1 MPVNRAK
8 FHFDN
13 TYAGMDMLYGPYVLY
28 QIGDLSCEAGYQTF
42 EHEQAVYEITYVL
55 SGTGAFY
62 VDDTVYTM
70 QKGDLLLVRK
80 GQMHNIIS
88 AEIEPL
94 RFFYL
99 GFDFVEPI
107 VNEKIAQLK
116 SFFDTNEQVQFHNA
130 VSLQDTFMRV
140 LSEFISDDVL
150 SNLLIEAYMQEIIC
164 GVYRIFS
171 RKFYKNYLLSGSNNS
186 DEKLVYDVINYIDV
200 HLESMENL
208 SALSAEFGYSYTHI
222 AQKFSAFTGESLKS
236 YHTKRRFE
244 KSNEYLRQGYSVT
257 KVAELMGFKSIHAF
271 SRAYKK
277 NMWAWRRVNIKNGPR
292 RIKRTFRSPQKI
304 LKGVVFP

>member
-257 KVAELMGFKSIHAF
+257 KVAELMGFKSIPAF

-277 NMWAWRRVNIKNGPR
+277 YVGMAPREYKKWAEEDKKNL
-292 RIKRTFRSPQKI
+292 PQ
-304 LKGVVFP
+304 PAENS

>member
-80 GQMHNIIS
+80 GRMHNIIS

-244 KSNEYLRQGYSVT
+244 KSNEYLRQGCSVT

-277 NMWAWRRVNIKNGPR
+277 YVGMAPREYKKWAEEDKKNL
-292 RIKRTFRSPQKI
+292 PQ
-304 LKGVVFP
+304 PAENS

>member
-257 KVAELMGFKSIHAF
+257 KVAELMGFKSTHAF

-277 NMWAWRRVNIKNGPR
+277 YVGMAPREYKKWAEEDKKNL
-292 RIKRTFRSPQKI
+292 PQPAEN
-304 LKGVVFP
+304 F

>member
-257 KVAELMGFKSIHAF
+257 QVAELMGFKSIHAF

-277 NMWAWRRVNIKNGPR
+277 YVGMAPREYKKWAEEDKKNL
-292 RIKRTFRSPQKI
+292 PQ
-304 LKGVVFP
+304 PAENS

>member
-222 AQKFSAFTGESLKS
+222 AQKFSPTTQSGALKS
-236 YHTKRRFE
+236 QTSIFARDIPLQ
-244 KSNEYLRQGYSVT
+244 KSPS
-257 KVAELMGFKSIHAF
+257 
-271 SRAYKK
+271 
-277 NMWAWRRVNIKNGPR
+277 
-292 RIKRTFRSPQKI
+292 
-304 LKGVVFP
+304 

>member
-277 NMWAWRRVNIKNGPR
+277 YGLR
-292 RIKRTFRSPQKI
+292 RIKRIFRSPQKI
-304 LKGVVFP
+304 LKGVVFQ

>member
-28 QIGDLSCEAGYQTF
+28 QIGDLSCESGYQTF

-244 KSNEYLRQGYSVT
+244 KSNEYLRQGSMRSAAPT
-257 KVAELMGFKSIHAF
+257 
-271 SRAYKK
+271 K

-304 LKGVVFP
+304 LKGVVFQ

>member
-130 VSLQDTFMRV
+130 VSLQNTFMRV

-257 KVAELMGFKSIHAF
+257 KVAELMGFKSIRAF

-277 NMWAWRRVNIKNGPR
+277 YVGMAPREYKKWAEEDKKNL
-292 RIKRTFRSPQKI
+292 PQ
-304 LKGVVFP
+304 PAENS

>member
-244 KSNEYLRQGYSVT
+244 KSNEYLRQGYSVPT
-257 KVAELMGFKSIHAF
+257 HAELVGFKSIHAC
-271 SRAYKK
+271 SRADQTYVGMAARDSNKWAEEDKK
-277 NMWAWRRVNIKNGPR
+277 NL
-292 RIKRTFRSPQKI
+292 PQ
-304 LKGVVFP
+304 PAENS

>member
-1 MPVNRAK
+1 MPDNRAK
-8 FHFDN
+8 FHIDN

-116 SFFDTNEQVQFHNA
+116 CFFDTNEQVQFHNA
-130 VSLQDTFMRV
+130 FSLQDTFMRV
-140 LSEFISDDVL
+140 LSEFISYDVL
-150 SNLLIEAYMQEIIC
+150 S
-164 GVYRIFS
+164 
-171 RKFYKNYLLSGSNNS
+171 
-186 DEKLVYDVINYIDV
+186 
-200 HLESMENL
+200 
-208 SALSAEFGYSYTHI
+208 
-222 AQKFSAFTGESLKS
+222 
-236 YHTKRRFE
+236 
-244 KSNEYLRQGYSVT
+244 
-257 KVAELMGFKSIHAF
+257 
-271 SRAYKK
+271 
-277 NMWAWRRVNIKNGPR
+277 
-292 RIKRTFRSPQKI
+292 I
-304 LKGVVFP
+304 L

>member
-88 AEIEPL
+88 AEIERAFL
-94 RFFYL
+94 IRTSRC
-99 GFDFVEPI
+99 
-107 VNEKIAQLK
+107 
-116 SFFDTNEQVQFHNA
+116 SFITR
-130 VSLQDTFMRV
+130 S
-140 LSEFISDDVL
+140 
-150 SNLLIEAYMQEIIC
+150 AYRTRSC
-164 GVYRIFS
+164 ACFP
-171 RKFYKNYLLSGSNNS
+171 NS
-186 DEKLVYDVINYIDV
+186 
-200 HLESMENL
+200 
-208 SALSAEFGYSYTHI
+208 FRTTYS
-222 AQKFSAFTGESLKS
+222 
-236 YHTKRRFE
+236 
-244 KSNEYLRQGYSVT
+244 
-257 KVAELMGFKSIHAF
+257 
-271 SRAYKK
+271 
-277 NMWAWRRVNIKNGPR
+277 
-292 RIKRTFRSPQKI
+292 RTF
-304 LKGVVFP
+304 

>member
-244 KSNEYLRQGYSVT
+244 KSNEYLRQGYFVT

-277 NMWAWRRVNIKNGPR
+277 YVGMAPREYKKWAEEDKKNL
-292 RIKRTFRSPQKI
+292 PQ
-304 LKGVVFP
+304 PAENS

>member
-1 MPVNRAK
+1 M
-8 FHFDN
+8 
-13 TYAGMDMLYGPYVLY
+13 
-28 QIGDLSCEAGYQTF
+28 
-42 EHEQAVYEITYVL
+42 L

-277 NMWAWRRVNIKNGPR
+277 YVGMAPREYKKWAEEDKKNL
-292 RIKRTFRSPQKI
+292 PQ
-304 LKGVVFP
+304 PAENS

>member
-244 KSNEYLRQGYSVT
+244 K
-257 KVAELMGFKSIHAF
+257 VAELMGFKSIHAF

-277 NMWAWRRVNIKNGPR
+277 YVGMAPREYKKWAEEDKKNL
-292 RIKRTFRSPQKI
+292 PQ
-304 LKGVVFP
+304 PAENS

>member
-257 KVAELMGFKSIHAF
+257 KVAGLMGFKSIHAF

-277 NMWAWRRVNIKNGPR
+277 YVGMAPREYKKWAEEDKKNL
-292 RIKRTFRSPQKI
+292 PQ
-304 LKGVVFP
+304 PAENS

>member
-236 YHTKRRFE
+236 YHTKRRCE
-244 KSNEYLRQGYSVT
+244 KSNEYLRQG
-257 KVAELMGFKSIHAF
+257 
-271 SRAYKK
+271 
-277 NMWAWRRVNIKNGPR
+277 
-292 RIKRTFRSPQKI
+292 
-304 LKGVVFP
+304 

>member
-271 SRAYKK
+271 SRAYK

-304 LKGVVFP
+304 LKGVVFQ

>member
-257 KVAELMGFKSIHAF
+257 KDAELMGFKSIHAF

-277 NMWAWRRVNIKNGPR
+277 YVGMAPREYKKWAEEDKKNL
-292 RIKRTFRSPQKI
+292 PQ
-304 LKGVVFP
+304 PAENS

>member
-277 NMWAWRRVNIKNGPR
+277 YVGMNIKNGPR

-304 LKGVVFP
+304 LKGVVFQ

>member
-257 KVAELMGFKSIHAF
+257 KVAELMDFKSIHAF

-277 NMWAWRRVNIKNGPR
+277 YVGMAPREYKKWAEEDKKNL
-292 RIKRTFRSPQKI
+292 PQ
-304 LKGVVFP
+304 PAENS

>member
-107 VNEKIAQLK
+107 VNESLYSLVTNWLLMRRLHSLRVFLIRTSRC
-116 SFFDTNEQVQFHNA
+116 SFITR
-130 VSLQDTFMRV
+130 S
-140 LSEFISDDVL
+140 
-150 SNLLIEAYMQEIIC
+150 AYRTRSC
-164 GVYRIFS
+164 ACFP
-171 RKFYKNYLLSGSNNS
+171 NS
-186 DEKLVYDVINYIDV
+186 
-200 HLESMENL
+200 
-208 SALSAEFGYSYTHI
+208 FRTTYS
-222 AQKFSAFTGESLKS
+222 
-236 YHTKRRFE
+236 
-244 KSNEYLRQGYSVT
+244 
-257 KVAELMGFKSIHAF
+257 
-271 SRAYKK
+271 
-277 NMWAWRRVNIKNGPR
+277 
-292 RIKRTFRSPQKI
+292 RTF
-304 LKGVVFP
+304 

>member
-257 KVAELMGFKSIHAF
+257 KVAELMGFKLIHAF

-277 NMWAWRRVNIKNGPR
+277 YVGMAPREYKKWAEEDKKNL
-292 RIKRTFRSPQKI
+292 PQ
-304 LKGVVFP
+304 PAENS

>member
-277 NMWAWRRVNIKNGPR
+277 NGPR

-304 LKGVVFP
+304 LKGVVFQ

>member
-257 KVAELMGFKSIHAF
+257 KVAELMGFKSIH
-271 SRAYKK
+271 
-277 NMWAWRRVNIKNGPR
+277 MWAWRRVNIKNGLR
-292 RIKRTFRSPQKI
+292 RIKRIFRSPQKI
-304 LKGVVFP
+304 LKGVVFQ

>member
-1 MPVNRAK
+1 MNITISKYFPSVGAQYELLRGVVGVQ
-8 FHFDN
+8 
-13 TYAGMDMLYGPYVLY
+13 YLLR
-28 QIGDLSCEAGYQTF
+28 DLG
-42 EHEQAVYEITYVL
+42 AVAPGV
-55 SGTGAFY
+55 
-62 VDDTVYTM
+62 
-70 QKGDLLLVRK
+70 
-80 GQMHNIIS
+80 H
-88 AEIEPL
+88 
-94 RFFYL
+94 RFFLDVAVRL
-99 GFDFVEPI
+99 GLGHA
-107 VNEKIAQLK
+107 AQL
-116 SFFDTNEQVQFHNA
+116 DEAALGAAHQPH
-130 VSLQDTFMRV
+130 
-140 LSEFISDDVL
+140 
-150 SNLLIEAYMQEIIC
+150 LLIEAYMQEIIC

-277 NMWAWRRVNIKNGPR
+277 YVGMAPREYKKWAEEDKKNL
-292 RIKRTFRSPQKI
+292 PQ
-304 LKGVVFP
+304 PAENS

>member
-257 KVAELMGFKSIHAF
+257 KVAELMGFKSIRAF

-277 NMWAWRRVNIKNGPR
+277 YVGMAPREYKKWAEEDKKNL
-292 RIKRTFRSPQKI
+292 PQ
-304 LKGVVFP
+304 PAENS

>member
-1 MPVNRAK
+1 
-8 FHFDN
+8 
-13 TYAGMDMLYGPYVLY
+13 
-28 QIGDLSCEAGYQTF
+28 
-42 EHEQAVYEITYVL
+42 
-55 SGTGAFY
+55 
-62 VDDTVYTM
+62 
-70 QKGDLLLVRK
+70 
-80 GQMHNIIS
+80 
-88 AEIEPL
+88 
-94 RFFYL
+94 
-99 GFDFVEPI
+99 
-107 VNEKIAQLK
+107 
-116 SFFDTNEQVQFHNA
+116 
-130 VSLQDTFMRV
+130 
-140 LSEFISDDVL
+140 
-150 SNLLIEAYMQEIIC
+150 MQEIIC

-277 NMWAWRRVNIKNGPR
+277 YVGMAPREYNGRKYNNVQYFIEPEKAPAR
-292 RIKRTFRSPQKI
+292 NPHVDAPQPVKSAGC
-304 LKGVVFP
+304 LLYTSDAADD

>member
-244 KSNEYLRQGYSVT
+244 KSNEYLRQGHSVT

-277 NMWAWRRVNIKNGPR
+277 YVGMAPREYKKWAEEDKKNL
-292 RIKRTFRSPQKI
+292 PQ
-304 LKGVVFP
+304 PAENS

>member
-80 GQMHNIIS
+80 GQMHNIIL

-116 SFFDTNEQVQFHNA
+116 NFFDTNEQVQFHNA

-277 NMWAWRRVNIKNGPR
+277 YVGIAPREYKKWAEEDKKNL
-292 RIKRTFRSPQKI
+292 PQ
-304 LKGVVFP
+304 PAENS

>member
-257 KVAELMGFKSIHAF
+257 KVAELMGFKSILAF

-277 NMWAWRRVNIKNGPR
+277 YVGMAPREYKKWAEEDKKNL
-292 RIKRTFRSPQKI
+292 PQ
-304 LKGVVFP
+304 PAENS